1 MPKIVV
7 AFRVTIVVAF
17 RVAFRWKPQVGSPDP
32 QKHTPHDSLVLEE
45 IQHGEEISF
54 DHGQQNMWIISHSLG
69 TTMEMFAGRQ
79 MAEEGRFLEDH
90 IFNLPFVL
98 APMDKIREKKVKCSL
113 HIATTL
119 VAVGLNLEFND
130 KRNTT
135 DPRNAFCAL
144 RPWVPYL
151 YVNLKD
157 DFCLGYVVYFC
168 IH

>member
-54 DHGQQNMWIISHSLG
+54 DRGQQNMWIISHSLG

-98 APMDKIREKKVKCSL
+98 APMDKIREKKGQVQSP
-113 HIATTL
+113 H
-119 VAVGLNLEFND
+119 
-130 KRNTT
+130 RNH
-135 DPRNAFCAL
+135 PSGCRAELGIQRQAQHHRSPQRLL
-144 RPWVPYL
+144 RPTPMGSL
-151 YVNLKD
+151 PL
-157 DFCLGYVVYFC
+157 C
-168 IH
+168 

>member
-1 MPKIVV
+1 
-7 AFRVTIVVAF
+7 
-17 RVAFRWKPQVGSPDP
+17 
-32 QKHTPHDSLVLEE
+32 
-45 IQHGEEISF
+45 
-54 DHGQQNMWIISHSLG
+54 MWIIGHSLG
-69 TTMEMFAGRQ
+69 TAMEMFAGRR
-79 MAEEGRFLEDH
+79 MVEEEDH

-98 APMDKIREKKVKCSL
+98 ALVDRIREKKVKCSI

-119 VAVGLNLEFND
+119 VVVGLDLAFKD
-130 KRNTT
+130 KRSTT
-135 DPRNAFCAL
+135 DPHNAFCAL